1 MEWETYFNK
10 VWQFKLHILTIIF
23 QACFFLSMKY
33 VEAGLEAIQQALL
46 ALERDTQM
54 AKKKYNASDVLK

>member
-1 MEWETYFNK
+1 
-10 VWQFKLHILTIIF
+10 
-23 QACFFLSMKY
+23 MKY

-54 AKKKYNASDVLK
+54 AKKKYNSSDVLKCYKIR